1 LIYEI
6 LQLFFIKQSYVISVQ
21 VRPLKPNE
29 DPLNGT
35 QIYTIIMSL
44 ATVTAWCCNSFLQ
57 VWRS

>member
-1 LIYEI
+1 
-6 LQLFFIKQSYVISVQ
+6 VQ

-57 VWRS
+57 VRRSL

>member
-1 LIYEI
+1 
-6 LQLFFIKQSYVISVQ
+6 

-57 VWRS
+57 VRRSLVRCLNTV